1 MKPIACTLGPRD
13 LAAQQSR
20 WRALTIEAREETS
33 DGIRIAFAPDVERE
47 LHELV
52 AVENEC
58 CAWAR
63 WTVEGT
69 ELTVSSSGE
78 GIAAARQL
86 FAPR

>member
-1 MKPIACTLGPRD
+1 MSRGATVDGLRATF
-13 LAAQQSR
+13 AAG
-20 WRALTIEAREETS
+20 TEA
-33 DGIRIAFAPDVERE
+33 E
-47 LHELV
+47 LKELV

-58 CAWAR
+58 CAWAL

-69 ELTVSSSGE
+69 ALTVSSFGE

>member
-20 WRALTIEAREETS
+20 WRALTIEEREETS
-33 DGIRIAFAPDVERE
+33 DGIRIAFAPGVERE

-58 CAWAR
+58 CPWAR
-63 WTVEGT
+63 WTVRNGADRQP
-69 ELTVSSSGE
+69 SGE
-78 GIAAARQL
+78 GIAAARRL